1 MGGFDGDCEEGVS
14 GGGEKGVLPL
24 GGKQPT
30 KKVRLDASRTEEVF
44 GIRFEGYETQVKSVA
59 KHYLELVEAK
69 V

>member
-1 MGGFDGDCEEGVS
+1 MAIVKREFPEAVK
-14 GGGEKGVLPL
+14 KGVLPL